1 MYAKRGGLHE
11 DSRIQFLALVLFSAA
26 MLSAQAKHALVI
38 GNGAYTSVTKLNNT
52 VNDANDMKTAL
63 EGLGFSVDRLVNAG
77 RVQIGRG
84 RGAF

>member
-1 MYAKRGGLHE
+1 M
-11 DSRIQFLALVLFSAA
+11 RIARYGFLALALFSAA

-38 GNGAYTSVTKLNNT
+38 GNGAYAYASLPKLNNS

-77 RVQIGRG
+77 RVQMEEAVER
-84 RGAF
+84 